1 MKEGMRSMFKDHAIL
16 NAIVNEFSQL
26 QEVEA
31 ILLAGSHTTDT
42 QDENSDYDLYIYSS
56 KEVPVIKREEIIKG
70 FCDYVEINNQ
80 FWETEDDGIIRD
92 VNTPI
97 EIIYRDFDWIDAQL
111 ERTLIN
117 CQADVGYTTCFW
129 SNFITSVILYD
140 KHKKA
145 GKLQQKYNIT
155 YPEALKLD
163 IVRKNYPLLRE
174 QMPAYSFQ
182 IEKAIKRNDYVSIN
196 HRVAALLASYFD
208 ILFAINEMPHPGEK
222 KLVKILKE
230 KGAKLPLDMEKN
242 LNDLLS
248 SISGFDERI
257 LIEVNKLVDNLDN
270 LLTAEGILTS
280 KR

>member
-1 MKEGMRSMFKDHAIL
+1 VKEGMRSMFKMNAIL
-16 NAIVNEFSQL
+16 NAIVNEFSKL

-31 ILLAGSHTTDT
+31 ILLAGSHAIDT
-42 QDENSDYDLYIYSS
+42 QDENSDYDLYIYSN
-56 KEVPVIKREEIIKG
+56 KEVPVIIREEIMKG

-80 FWETEDDGIIRD
+80 FWETEDDGIIKG

-97 EIIYRDFDWIDAQL
+97 EIIYRDFDWIDGQL
-111 ERTLIN
+111 ERTLVK

-140 KHKKA
+140 KHNKA
-145 GKLQQKYNIT
+145 GKLQQKYNIK

-163 IVRKNYPLLRE
+163 IIRKNYPLLRE
-174 QMPAYSFQ
+174 QIPAYYFQ

-222 KLVKILKE
+222 KLVKIIKE
-230 KGAKLPLDMEKN
+230 NGAKLPFDMEKN
-242 LNDLLS
+242 INDLLN
-248 SISGFDERI
+248 SISYFDDRI
-257 LIEVNKLVDNLDN
+257 LIQVNKLVDNLDN
-270 LLTAEGILTS
+270 LLTAEGILMQ
-280 KR
+280 KP